1 MSGLTFDKID
11 NQVLNHNLSIDY
23 YRAYFTQGFKDHSF
37 AINYEGA
44 LLGYCIC
51 YQIEGKLCYPAEGVT
66 LKIKPELCA
75 KIPKLYN
82 KILEELDR
90 IITKNSCTEVVV
102 MDSLVEA
109 KLSDLSQGLLND
121 NYNSK
126 LVFEMTVGLR
136 DFDEEVY
143 YTKIRKSYKSLINWG
158 RRSLETTIIDKQNL
172 SLERFMEFK
181 KFHEKISGRQTRSDE
196 TWQIQYQM
204 LEQGFG
210 ELILADYEGKLVAG
224 SLFIDQFDRTIYF
237 TGVYERELFDYG
249 ISHYLLYMGICR
261 SAARANTDYFSIGCY
276 ETDITDRKLF
286 NIQFFKKGFAENLR
300 PIILWNKT
308 ILEVEQSNL

>member
-1 MSGLTFDKID
+1 
-11 NQVLNHNLSIDY
+11 
-23 YRAYFTQGFKDHSF
+23 
-37 AINYEGA
+37 
-44 LLGYCIC
+44 
-51 YQIEGKLCYPAEGVT
+51 
-66 LKIKPELCA
+66 
-75 KIPKLYN
+75 
-82 KILEELDR
+82 
-90 IITKNSCTEVVV
+90 
-102 MDSLVEA
+102 
-109 KLSDLSQGLLND
+109 
-121 NYNSK
+121 
-126 LVFEMTVGLR
+126 
-136 DFDEEVY
+136 
-143 YTKIRKSYKSLINWG
+143 
-158 RRSLETTIIDKQNL
+158 
-172 SLERFMEFK
+172 
-181 KFHEKISGRQTRSDE
+181 
-196 TWQIQYQM
+196 M

-210 ELILADYEGKLVAG
+210 ELVLADYEGKLVAG